1 MINDSGLAFN
11 INRDCDKYKFMG
23 VYFIGIIMDCNLT
36 VSLEISDKVTDP
48 KNYGIKSGYAPHDKF
63 KNVDYLVSGYHK
75 YEDDDFHYPG
85 ETIKAE
91 ISFPSWAYFCKSVS
105 VGEKFEVL
113 ELDRIIGYGIV
124 ESIDLK

>member
-63 KNVDYLVSGYHK
+63 
-75 YEDDDFHYPG
+75 
-85 ETIKAE
+85 
-91 ISFPSWAYFCKSVS
+91 
-105 VGEKFEVL
+105 
-113 ELDRIIGYGIV
+113 
-124 ESIDLK
+124 